1 MNHSKR
7 NPWTFEAASAF
18 WATWCHQDVEAAG
31 VVDQIQ
37 TAEQSLLT
45 HRARTLD
52 EAAMQ
57 LSLVID
63 AMIGGGR
70 SDGLDIEVVRRA
82 QALMREAVT
91 SHPDAGGR
99 AGSGVAHPQ

>member
-1 MNHSKR
+1 MNHSKL

-18 WATWCHQDVEAAG
+18 WTTWSHQDVEAAG
-31 VVDQIQ
+31 VVEQFQ
-37 TAEQSLLT
+37 TAEQSLLS
-45 HRARTLD
+45 HKARTLD
-52 EAAMQ
+52 EAATQ

-82 QALMREAVT
+82 QALMREIVT
-91 SHPDAGGR
+91 SNPSAGVS
-99 AGSGVAHPQ
+99 AKQVAAHPQ